1 MKRNIL
7 ELKMG
12 DESYMIEDPDF
23 GNPLFFIHKQTKHMK
38 DSDFYKWLAEL
49 HFLKLT
55 DGKKDDLEKFQ
66 KENPKMVQPD
76 FLMQIEILAFN
87 LYTDYFYDECNL
99 VIDKLKMNERMQD
112 IIRKKTKQLQ
122 KFYFG

>member
-23 GNPLFFIHKQTKHMK
+23 GNPLFFTHEQTKHMK
-38 DSDFYKWLAEL
+38 DSDFYKWLTEL